1 MRIGRSIPPAASPIH
16 PYDILMGVK
25 GLLRGRFEND
35 DFKLELKK
43 HFQVRHCFLLSSGKA
58 ALSIIL
64 VALKQIFPDR
74 NEVLIPAFTC
84 YSVPS
89 AIVRAGLNIR
99 LCDVYPET
107 LDFNFAELQK
117 ITKTKNNI
125 LAIVCPHLFGLPADI
140 AKVRGIAADSQI
152 AIIEDAAQAMG
163 GLHIGT
169 IGDIGF
175 FSLGR
180 GKAVSAVEGGIIIT
194 NSDRIA
200 EKIEQAMHDFAMQST
215 ASHTKLIA
223 YALALSI
230 LTNPSLFWL
239 PKLIPGL
246 NLGETI
252 YDPYF
257 PIKQF
262 SQFQAGLAR
271 NWFKRVTVFQAKR
284 KQNELY
290 WRNVLKRFSW
300 LQPIPIRDKSS
311 GKAFSLLR
319 LPVLVQRSSL
329 RDALLEVS
337 EKHGLGIMI
346 TYPKSIDTIEELEF
360 EHKDARFPG
369 AHECVKRLVTFP
381 VHAFVS
387 KKDRRKIVNIL
398 NMFQDL
404 RQPEY
409 QHDA

>member
-1 MRIGRSIPPAASPIH
+1 MRIRRTIPPAASPIH

-25 GLLRGRFEND
+25 GLLRGRFEID

-43 HFQVRHCFLLSSGKA
+43 HFRVRHCFLLSSGKA

-74 NEVLIPAFTC
+74 SEVLIPAFTC

-89 AIVRAGLNIR
+89 AIVRAGLKVR
-99 LCDVYPET
+99 LCDVNPET

-152 AIIEDAAQAMG
+152 TIIEDAAQAMG
-163 GLHIGT
+163 GLRIGT

-194 NSDRIA
+194 NSDTIA
-200 EKIEQAMHDFAMQST
+200 EKIEQAMPDVAVQST
-215 ASHTKLIA
+215 ASHAKLIA
-223 YALALSI
+223 YALALSV
-230 LTNPSLFWL
+230 LTHPSLFWL

-246 NLGETI
+246 KLGETI
-252 YDPYF
+252 YDPHF
-257 PIKQF
+257 PIKPF

-271 NWFKRVTVFQAKR
+271 NWFKRVTVFQVKR

-290 WRNVLKRFSW
+290 WRDVLRRFPW
-300 LQPIPIRDKSS
+300 LQPIPIRHESS

-319 LPVLVQRSSL
+319 LPVLAQTSSL

-337 EKHGLGIMI
+337 EKQGLGIMI
-346 TYPKSIDTIEELEF
+346 TYPRSIDTIIELEF
-360 EHKDARFPG
+360 EHKDEKFPG
-369 AHECVKRLVTFP
+369 AHDCVKRLATFP

-387 KKDRRKIVNIL
+387 KKDRRRIVNIL
-398 NMFQDL
+398 NMLKDL
-404 RQPEY
+404 QQPEY
-409 QHDA
+409 PRDE

>member
-1 MRIGRSIPPAASPIH
+1 MRIGRTIPPAASPIH
-16 PYDILMGVK
+16 PYDILMGVR
-25 GLLRGRFEND
+25 GLLRGRFEID

-43 HFQVRHCFLLSSGKA
+43 HFRVRHCFLLSSGKA

-64 VALKQIFPDR
+64 VALKQLFPNR

-89 AIVRAGLNIR
+89 AIVRAGLKVR
-99 LCDVYPET
+99 LCDVNPET
-107 LDFNFAELQK
+107 LDFNFADLQK
-117 ITKTKNNI
+117 ITKNNNNLI
-125 LAIVCPHLFGLPADI
+125 AIVCPHLFGLPADI
-140 AKVRGIAADSQI
+140 AKVLAIAGDSQI
-152 AIIEDAAQAMG
+152 TVIEDAAQAMG
-163 GLHIGT
+163 GPHLGT

-194 NSDRIA
+194 NSDIIA
-200 EKIEQAMHDFAMQST
+200 EKIEQAMHDVALQST
-215 ASHTKLIA
+215 ASHTKLLA
-223 YALALSI
+223 YALALSV

-246 NLGETI
+246 KLGETI

-257 PIKQF
+257 PIKPF

-271 NWFKRVTVFQAKR
+271 NWSKRVAVFQVKR
-284 KQNELY
+284 QQHELY
-290 WRNVLKRFSW
+290 WRDVLRGFPW
-300 LQPIPIRDKSS
+300 LRPTLIRRESP
-311 GKAFSLLR
+311 GKTFPLLR

-337 EKHGLGIMI
+337 EKKGLGIMI
-346 TYPKSIDTIEELEF
+346 TYPKSIDMIEELEF
-360 EHKDARFPG
+360 EHKDEKFPG

-387 KKDRRKIVNIL
+387 KKDRRRIVNIL
-398 NMFQDL
+398 NMFKDL

-409 QHDA
+409 PHGE